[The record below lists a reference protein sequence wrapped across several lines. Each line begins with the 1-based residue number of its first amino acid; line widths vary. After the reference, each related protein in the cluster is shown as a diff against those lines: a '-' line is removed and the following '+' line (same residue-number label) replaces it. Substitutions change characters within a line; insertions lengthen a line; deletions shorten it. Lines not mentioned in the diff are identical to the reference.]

1 MKINTN
7 RFEEYKDNFNIYN
20 LITKIDKNYRLCFDK
35 IKKRFSVINIAK
47 NNQICLNFNSFSL
60 NIIKLLQITRV
71 ENSQNLFNF
80 IDENNLNVYEKN
92 KQNCIT
98 SIADAMRSLNEF
110 SKRTNSISKT
120 DINKI
125 IKDTYA

>member
-35 IKKRFSVINIAK
+35 IKKQFSVINIAK
-47 NNQICLNFNSFSL
+47 NNHICLNFNNFSL

-92 KQNCIT
+92 KQNCIN